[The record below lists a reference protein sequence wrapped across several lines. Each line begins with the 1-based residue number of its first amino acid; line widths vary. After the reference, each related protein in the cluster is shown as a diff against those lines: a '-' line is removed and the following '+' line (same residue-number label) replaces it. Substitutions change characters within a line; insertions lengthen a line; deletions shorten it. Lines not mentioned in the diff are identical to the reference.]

1 MSKRPKRTFSREF
14 KLAAVKKHIENG
26 LSAREVAEELEIDD
40 NLIYNWKKIFQNDGS
55 LEKQLESSSSVNAE
69 LKRLRDEVRQLRIE
83 RDILKKATVF
93 FAREQK

>member
-40 NLIYNWKKIFQNDGS
+40 NLIYNGKKIFQNDGS